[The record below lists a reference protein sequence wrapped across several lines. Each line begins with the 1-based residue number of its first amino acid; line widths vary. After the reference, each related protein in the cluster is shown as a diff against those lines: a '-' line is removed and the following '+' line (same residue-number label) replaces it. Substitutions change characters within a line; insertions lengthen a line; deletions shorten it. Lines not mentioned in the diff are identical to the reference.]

1 VNAGR
6 RFNLHEV
13 EMGAL
18 GPRAV
23 TARDG
28 LAIARIVK
36 VNHAGEYG
44 AIRIYTAQI
53 AVAARL
59 CPDAVPALSRMLA
72 REREHCA
79 AF

>member
-1 VNAGR
+1 M
-6 RFNLHEV
+6 E
-13 EMGAL
+13 AL

-44 AIRIYTAQI
+44 AIRI
-53 AVAARL
+53 
-59 CPDAVPALSRMLA
+59 
-72 REREHCA
+72 
-79 AF
+79 